1 MDLDPNFKA
10 VEMLTKHGDSAVI
23 QVEQILAMATLGS
36 PEWKF
41 WGLVK
46 KKLVSASSDNRKRGH
61 RSSAGNG

>member
-10 VEMLTKHGDSAVI
+10 VEMLTKHGDSAVT
-23 QVEQILAMATLGS
+23 QVEQILAMAPLGS

-46 KKLVSASSDNRKRGH
+46 NKLVSASSNNRKGGH
-61 RSSAGNG
+61 RSSTGNG